1 MTYGKNTKSM
11 PLCTSLQRVALEL
24 LLLSESMPVLPVSL
38 TMIFEPFV
46 ILSSNR
52 IKLASKSENT
62 KYNNV
67 KALMLYNVNTL
78 Y

>member
-1 MTYGKNTKSM
+1 M
-11 PLCTSLQRVALEL
+11 PLCTRLQRVTLKN

-62 KYNNV
+62 KNNNV
-67 KALMLYNVNTL
+67 KALLLYNVNTL

>member
-1 MTYGKNTKSM
+1 M
-11 PLCTSLQRVALEL
+11 PLCTRLQRVTLKI

-62 KYNNV
+62 KNNNV
-67 KALMLYNVNTL
+67 KALLLYNVNTL